1 MKISQLFFSRSNS
14 NGGLPYSTVTSKESC
29 LLSHVD
35 ILVAKAA
42 CEEDDKWSAVRV
54 ALGWCEEEDLAALE
68 RSSHSMRRR
77 SSYTSRVRLRIRANR

>member
-14 NGGLPYSTVTSKESC
+14 NGGLLYSTVTSKESC
-29 LLSHVD
+29 LLSQVD
-35 ILVAKAA
+35 IIVAE
-42 CEEDDKWSAVRV
+42 EEDDKWSAGRAV
-54 ALGWCEEEDLAALE
+54 LGWCEEEDLAALE